1 MKRQGRGREKCLTEE
16 GECDEKEKKRFHGFG
31 VVGVVDEK
39 RVVLKGVNLRE
50 GRF

>member
-1 MKRQGRGREKCLTEE
+1 MCLAEE

-31 VVGVVDEK
+31 VLGVVDEK
-39 RVVLKGVNLRE
+39 GVVFKGVNLRE

>member
-1 MKRQGRGREKCLTEE
+1 VCLAEE
-16 GECDEKEKKRFHGFG
+16 GECEKEKKRFHGFG